1 MAGSAVSESNFTPP
15 DPETLLLVSPRD
27 LPDQRTIGG
36 AEATPSVR
44 PQNGHR
50 ETGHHSTRLSVV
62 IPTLNEA
69 ANLEYVLPQL
79 DRFDEVIV
87 VDGMSSDGTPDVVR
101 RLRPDATIL
110 ERPPCGKGD
119 ALRAGF
125 EAATLDVIVMMDADG
140 SMDLREVDAFV
151 ALIDLGYDLVKG
163 SRVICGGGSHDLT
176 MTRSLGNRGL
186 CWLSNQLFR
195 TSWTDLCY
203 GFIVL
208 RRSCIPQL
216 ALTGTGFEIETEILA
231 RAALANLRIAELP
244 SIEMPRLHGD
254 SHLQVRRDGFRV
266 LRTMLGVWCT
276 PRARRVASNLRPMV
290 R

>member
-1 MAGSAVSESNFTPP
+1 MAGSAVSESNFIPP
-15 DPETLLLVSPRD
+15 DPETLLLISPRD
-27 LPDQRTIGG
+27 LPDQRSTGEDV
-36 AEATPSVR
+36 ARSAR

-50 ETGHHSTRLSVV
+50 SAGRSSTQLSVV
-62 IPTLNEA
+62 IPTWNEA
-69 ANLEYVLPQL
+69 ANLEHVLPQL
-79 DRFDEVIV
+79 GRFDEVIV
-87 VDGMSSDGTPDVVR
+87 VDGMSSDGTHDVVR
-101 RLRPDATIL
+101 RLRPDATLL
-110 ERPPCGKGD
+110 ERPPRGKGD

-140 SMDLREVDAFV
+140 SMDLREIDAFV

-176 MTRSLGNRGL
+176 MIRSLGNKAL
-186 CWLSNQLFR
+186 CWLGNQLFR

-203 GFIVL
+203 GFIVM

-231 RAALANLRIAELP
+231 RAALANLRMAELP
-244 SIEMPRLHGD
+244 SIEMPRLYGD
-254 SHLQVRRDGFRV
+254 SHLNARRDGIRV
-266 LRTMLGVWCT
+266 LRTMLGAWCT
-276 PRARRVASNLRPMV
+276 PRARRVASNLRPLI